1 MKSRWIRNMI
11 KTIMNE
17 GNKYI
22 NIASMYEVAKQILTV
37 TSTIQFVYDYT
48 IIIIKN
54 KFRVESAIQKRQIY
68 IEGNH

>member
-1 MKSRWIRNMI
+1 MI